1 MTHSNIHQ
9 DIAHVQTALD
19 DLDFKDQSTLE
30 NAPKD
35 LQTLLNRVMDE
46 YQIKLT
52 SEQHH
57 LKDVLKEVKVELEIE
72 ASYQSQSNY
81 RP

>member
-1 MTHSNIHQ
+1 MTHSPIRK

-19 DLDFKDQSTLE
+19 NLHFEDQSTLE

-35 LQTLLNRVMDE
+35 LQTLLNRVISE

-52 SEQHH
+52 NEQHL
-57 LKDVLKEVKVELEIE
+57 LKDVLKEVKVELEKE
-72 ASYQSQSNY
+72 ASYLSQSSC